1 MNTDSWYDSSG
12 KKMDIIVNSEN
23 RMKDLSV
30 TYSFVVTFL
39 TLGIQRG
46 GMNTKKFTGSLEST

>member
-1 MNTDSWYDSSG
+1 
-12 KKMDIIVNSEN
+12 MDIIVNSEN